1 MSASAG
7 RRLPDDGLQ
16 PERTT
21 LSWHRTSLGV
31 LGNSALLLLRDVDN
45 YAGPLRLLPAG
56 LAAVLA
62 VATYL
67 VGRQRQHQLARR
79 PLPAHLT
86 ARWQVRLIGAS
97 VVVLIVVTAFA
108 LPV

>member
-1 MSASAG
+1 MSVSAG

-16 PERTT
+16 PERTI

-45 YAGPLRLLPAG
+45 YAGSLRLLPAG

-62 VATYL
+62 VVTYL
-67 VGRQRQHQLARR
+67 VGRQREYQLARR

-97 VVVLIVVTAFA
+97 VVVLILVTAFA

>member
-7 RRLPDDGLQ
+7 RRSPDDGLQ

-31 LGNSALLLLRDVDN
+31 LGNGALLLLRDVDN

-56 LAAVLA
+56 LAAVIA

-79 PLPAHLT
+79 PLPARLT

-97 VVVLIVVTAFA
+97 VVVLILVTALV

>member
-1 MSASAG
+1 M
-7 RRLPDDGLQ
+7 Q

-31 LGNSALLLLRDVDN
+31 LGNGALLLRDVDN

-56 LAAVLA
+56 LAAVIA

-67 VGRQRQHQLARR
+67 VGRQRQRQLARR
-79 PLPAHLT
+79 PLPAQLT

-97 VVVLIVVTAFA
+97 VVILILVTAFA
-108 LPV
+108 LPA